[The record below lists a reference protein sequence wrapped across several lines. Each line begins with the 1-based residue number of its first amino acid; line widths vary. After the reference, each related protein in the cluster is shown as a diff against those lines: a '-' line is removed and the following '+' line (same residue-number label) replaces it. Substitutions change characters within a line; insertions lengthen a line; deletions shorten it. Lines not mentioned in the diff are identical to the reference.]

1 MKVGR
6 VKTATGTLI
15 VSERE
20 GKIFP
25 ILKESNEEHD
35 NSIFYEILW
44 KIIDH
49 GNSGQYG
56 NEPIT
61 DFILGIPVPAVTSIR
76 DFFAFEEHVKNS
88 RTHRG
93 LEVVKEWYEFPAF
106 YYSNTSNLFVSG
118 DLVSKPSYTNQLDFE
133 AEFAF
138 VIGKDGKNIP
148 AEHVWDYIIGVT
160 LANDWSAR
168 DVQLEEYKIGLGP
181 AKAKDFATSIGPF
194 LLTADEILKRRDSN
208 GKIDLPI
215 KIKRNG
221 KVFATNNLNT
231 IYWDIG
237 KLVERA
243 SKDSWLRKGDIIMTG
258 TVGHGCLFENG
269 PGEDGWLET
278 GDEIEI
284 SSEPIGKL
292 INRIS

>member
-1 MKVGR
+1 M
-6 VKTATGTLI
+6 
-15 VSERE
+15 
-20 GKIFP
+20 
-25 ILKESNEEHD
+25 
-35 NSIFYEILW
+35 
-44 KIIDH
+44 
-49 GNSGQYG
+49 
-56 NEPIT
+56 
-61 DFILGIPVPAVTSIR
+61 
-76 DFFAFEEHVKNS
+76 
-88 RTHRG
+88 
-93 LEVVKEWYEFPAF
+93 
-106 YYSNTSNLFVSG
+106 
-118 DLVSKPSYTNQLDFE
+118 
-133 AEFAF
+133 
-138 VIGKDGKNIP
+138 
-148 AEHVWDYIIGVT
+148 
-160 LANDWSAR
+160 
-168 DVQLEEYKIGLGP
+168 
-181 AKAKDFATSIGPF
+181 
-194 LLTADEILKRRDSN
+194 